1 MVGDAREQ
9 REGRVIG
16 IMSIRNREQ
25 LMIMA
30 GVGATAILSV
40 MFFAIADYERGVDHC
55 PEHDLHCF
63 MDPVPIWPVVIAL
76 FVVAI
81 GVTVRVVVER

>member
-1 MVGDAREQ
+1 MVGS
-9 REGRVIG
+9 
-16 IMSIRNREQ
+16 MSIRNREQ
-25 LMIMA
+25 FMIMA
-30 GVGATAILSV
+30 GLWAVAILGLV
-40 MFFAIADYERGVDHC
+40 FFTIADYERGVDHC

-81 GVTVRVVVER
+81 GVTARLAVDR